1 MVVFV
6 YLLVMSVP
14 NELIDRFAVL
24 RNRARFDVD
33 RGRFLHDEAIVE
45 AKDRLA
51 MVNKSFTNVALITGH
66 PDLWYSAF
74 PQAKLINDTETLNLV
89 PSTFDLVIH
98 AMVLHWSNDPL
109 GQMIQC
115 NRALSPDG
123 LFLGVMMGGK
133 TLIEL
138 RSAFAQAEA
147 KITDGLSP
155 RVLPMADIR
164 DIGGLLQRAGF
175 AMPVVDSV
183 LLPVS
188 YQTPLSLMRDLRDM
202 GEANAQTA
210 RCKHFTARSLIEET
224 IKEYSQNYS
233 KNDDRVGATFE
244 QFWLAGWAPSESQ
257 PKPLSPGSAKMH
269 LSDALN
275 VME

>member
-1 MVVFV
+1 
-6 YLLVMSVP
+6 MSGS
-14 NELIDRFAVL
+14 NEIIDRFAVL
-24 RNRARFDVD
+24 RNRSRFNFE

-45 AKDRLA
+45 ATGRLE
-51 MVNKSFTNVALITGH
+51 MVNKSFSNVALITGH
-66 PDLWYSAF
+66 PQLWCKAF
-74 PQAKLINDTETLNLV
+74 PQAILIDDTETLDLLPN
-89 PSTFDLVIH
+89 TFDLVIH
-98 AMVLHWSNDPL
+98 AMALHWSNDPL

-115 NRALSPDG
+115 NRALCSDG

-147 KITDGLSP
+147 KMTGGLSP

-188 YQTPLSLMRDLRDM
+188 YQTPLSLMRELREM
-202 GEANAQTA
+202 GEANAQIV
-210 RCKHFTARSLIEET
+210 RRKSFTARSLIEQT
-224 IKEYSQNYS
+224 TKEYFQHYS
-233 KNDDRVGATFE
+233 NDEGRVGATFE
-244 QFWLAGWAPSESQ
+244 QLWLAGWSPSDSQ
-257 PKPLSPGSAKMH
+257 PKPLRPGSAKTH
-269 LSDALN
+269 LSNALKFTKQLT
-275 VME
+275 